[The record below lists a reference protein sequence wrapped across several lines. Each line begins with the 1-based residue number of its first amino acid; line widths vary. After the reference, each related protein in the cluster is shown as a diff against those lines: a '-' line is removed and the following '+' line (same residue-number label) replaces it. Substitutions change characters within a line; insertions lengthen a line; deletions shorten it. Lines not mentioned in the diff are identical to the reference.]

1 LEKPF
6 SKDSL
11 MTDEQQS
18 KELNKLLIQNLNNQ
32 LQNNVPPEI
41 NKTLKRLRKE
51 GCSKKN
57 AINLIKCALS
67 IEIFGAIKGDEYNE
81 ERYIENLKAL
91 PTLPFEQDKAAAAAK
106 EQEEAQV

>member
-1 LEKPF
+1 
-6 SKDSL
+6 

-18 KELNKLLIQNLNNQ
+18 KELNKLLTQNLNNQ

-67 IEIFGAIKGDEYNE
+67 IEIFGAIKGDAYDEK
-81 ERYIENLKAL
+81 RYIENLKAL
-91 PTLPFEQDKAAAAAK
+91 PALPFAEDKATAQK
-106 EQEEAQV
+106 ELDEQNENQ

>member
-1 LEKPF
+1 
-6 SKDSL
+6 

-32 LQNNVPPEI
+32 LQNNTPPEI

-81 ERYIENLKAL
+81 KRYIENLKAL
-91 PTLPFEQDKAAAAAK
+91 PALSFEQDKAAAAAK
-106 EQEEAQV
+106 EQEESKAE